1 MRSRMWISPGK
12 SPQRGLF
19 PVSRGG
25 ELTTRRG
32 IPGPASGNG
41 GPKVNTHTG
50 DNPVS
55 INRVFMRAVA
65 CVLAGFRGTLVYW
78 MYDYI
83 D

>member
-1 MRSRMWISPGK
+1 M
-12 SPQRGLF
+12 
-19 PVSRGG
+19 
-25 ELTTRRG
+25 RRG
-32 IPGPASGNG
+32 IDHPAGKATAGRRADSV
-41 GPKVNTHTG
+41 PKVNTHTG

-65 CVLAGFRGTLVYW
+65 CVLAGFRGSLVYW